1 MCVCVCVN
9 KFEPP
14 GGGKRK
20 HINRSRFDHDTCVF
34 LFPSL
39 FPHPLWFCLPLLPGD
54 SDQGEFI
61 INSLAVNPHSIYLVA
76 VSIPILLLKYN
87 LSIL

>member
-1 MCVCVCVN
+1 MSLSLLVVV
-9 KFEPP
+9 
-14 GGGKRK
+14 RHR
-20 HINRSRFDHDTCVF
+20 HINRSRFDHNTCLF

-39 FPHPLWFCLPLLPGD
+39 FAHPLWFCLPLLPGD
-54 SDQGEFI
+54 SDQGEFS
-61 INSLAVNPHSIYLVA
+61 NSLAVNPYSIYQVA

>member
-1 MCVCVCVN
+1 MCVN
-9 KFEPP
+9 KFEPA
-14 GGGKRK
+14 GGGKRR
-20 HINRSRFDHDTCVF
+20 HIDRSRFDHNTCLF

-54 SDQGEFI
+54 SDQGDFI
-61 INSLAVNPHSIYLVA
+61 HSLAVNQYNIYLVA